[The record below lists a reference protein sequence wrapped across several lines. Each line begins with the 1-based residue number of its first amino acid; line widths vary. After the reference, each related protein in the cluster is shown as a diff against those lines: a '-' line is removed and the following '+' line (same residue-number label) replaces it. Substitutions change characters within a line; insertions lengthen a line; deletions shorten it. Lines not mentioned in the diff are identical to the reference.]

1 MSQVFIE
8 FQGSVKF
15 GRNSVMSLLLSPTH
29 VQMVEGV
36 CAKLVCGDTVV
47 VVPWANIRSYTLPVE
62 EPEALPVPPAPS
74 IAQGAPKS
82 KAKGKA

>member
-36 CAKLVCGDTVV
+36 CAKLVCGGDVV

-62 EPEALPVPPAPS
+62 EEPAPAPPAPP
-74 IAQGAPKS
+74 IAQGVSKS
-82 KAKGKA
+82 KVKGKP